1 MPARA
6 ALIGVTALSGLL
18 ALAAPAATEGPWV
31 LWEESAD
38 IRAFQRIARSFPKS
52 GHATLADCVA
62 AIDAE
67 WQAAL
72 DATDGPER
80 HSFSRATP
88 TSALTITRNARTK
101 VTYIITYTCLPDS
114 IRPPEPKGK

>member
-1 MPARA
+1 M
-6 ALIGVTALSGLL
+6 
-18 ALAAPAATEGPWV
+18 

-38 IRAFQRIARSFPKS
+38 IRAFQRIATPFPKS
-52 GHATLADCVA
+52 SHATLAACVA

-114 IRPPEPKGK
+114 TRPPEPKGK

>member
-1 MPARA
+1 M
-6 ALIGVTALSGLL
+6 
-18 ALAAPAATEGPWV
+18 
-31 LWEESAD
+31 LWEESA
-38 IRAFQRIARSFPKS
+38 
-52 GHATLADCVA
+52 TLAACVA

-72 DATDGPER
+72 
-80 HSFSRATP
+80 
-88 TSALTITRNARTK
+88 

>member
-1 MPARA
+1 MGRVGGHPGVPAHR
-6 ALIGVTALSGLL
+6 
-18 ALAAPAATEGPWV
+18 
-31 LWEESAD
+31 D
-38 IRAFQRIARSFPKS
+38 
-52 GHATLADCVA
+52 ATLADCVA

-72 DATDGPER
+72 GATDGPER

-88 TSALTITRNARTK
+88 TSALTITRNARTN

-114 IRPPEPKGK
+114 IRPPEPKGR